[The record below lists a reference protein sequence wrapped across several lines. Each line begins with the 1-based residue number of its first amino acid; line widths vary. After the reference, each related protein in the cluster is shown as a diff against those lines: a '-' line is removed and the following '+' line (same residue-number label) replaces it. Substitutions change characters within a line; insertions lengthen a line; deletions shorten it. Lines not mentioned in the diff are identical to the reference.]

1 MFLLVLTNYI
11 VAVALFDVVFS
22 VVKLPSCSLQQIS
35 CFFWDDTFNLL
46 LDTGLTLDAHLGGSL
61 GGASFLLIFQWPV
74 GGPKGFTG
82 HFLWMD
88 VEGEGHLQS
97 VEGSRNNCH
106 CSCHSRH
113 CRYRHKDYL
122 W

>member
-22 VVKLPSCSLQQIS
+22 VVKLPSCSYIQQIS

-61 GGASFLLIFQWPV
+61 GGASFLPTHFSMACVLLNRSVCQEEEEKEEDLV
-74 GGPKGFTG
+74 GGGK
-82 HFLWMD
+82 L
-88 VEGEGHLQS
+88 S
-97 VEGSRNNCH
+97 ISR
-106 CSCHSRH
+106 
-113 CRYRHKDYL
+113 
-122 W
+122 